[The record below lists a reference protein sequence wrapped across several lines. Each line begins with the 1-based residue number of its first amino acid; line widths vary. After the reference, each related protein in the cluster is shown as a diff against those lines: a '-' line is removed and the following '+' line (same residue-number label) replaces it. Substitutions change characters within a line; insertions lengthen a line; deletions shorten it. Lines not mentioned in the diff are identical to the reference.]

1 MKRCSGR
8 EREENKSR
16 DLRRPV
22 LQRGK
27 KNVHFLFSIL
37 KAAIDTDDYFTLA
50 WLFLPPFHRGR
61 NSRKEM

>member
-1 MKRCSGR
+1 MG
-8 EREENKSR
+8 EA
-16 DLRRPV
+16 V
-22 LQRGK
+22 LQVREHEEGIF
-27 KNVHFLFSIL
+27 VFFPFLFSIL